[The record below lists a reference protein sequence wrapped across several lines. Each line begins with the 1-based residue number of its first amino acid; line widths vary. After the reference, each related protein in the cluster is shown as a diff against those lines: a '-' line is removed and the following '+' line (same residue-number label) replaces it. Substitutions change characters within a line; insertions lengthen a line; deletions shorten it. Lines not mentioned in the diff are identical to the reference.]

1 MMIYSMNYQKMWN
14 ITLMAILLLSV
25 GSVQPSYGL
34 VWIWD
39 STDQEWTTTLT
50 DGNPIDTTNAEDA
63 IDPQTAID
71 ANGITYVVFRQDD
84 TVGTNIGRIYL
95 SRYERSGQVRIW
107 DNDTQTWT
115 TTLAD
120 GDPIDTGLIGLS
132 AKTPQL
138 SIDSNG
144 WVYVVFAQ
152 SDGIRDRIYISRY
165 NGTDMRIYAGAGIW
179 STNFSAGSP
188 IDANTGSPA
197 GMPQLAID
205 STDQV
210 YVTFYQSNGLENHI
224 YLSRFNGLEIRI
236 WDNTTSNW
244 TTNFANGDP
253 IDTTLAR
260 EADSPQLAIDSLN
273 NVYVTYRQ
281 NDGVFFN
288 VYLSRF
294 SIANGIQ
301 IWNTD
306 FPSGWTTIPTLGDPV
321 GLSGASGNALGPNL
335 AIDSNDQV
343 YIVYAQQDTGTDR
356 VFLSRF
362 NGTDIQIWG
371 DPWTTNLALAEPIDT
386 GNTQADSPQVIVD
399 SSDNIYVVYGQLV
412 GGISRIHLSRWNGT
426 NVQIWDTGIPEWTVT
441 LSDGDP
447 IDAATGQAALAPEM
461 TIDTEDRVY
470 IAFHQIDGLATR
482 VFLSRYDDTATP
494 SLPVVEI
501 WNPVA
506 ELWTAT
512 FIDGDPIDAGT
523 GGSALFPQLAAN
535 AWDEVYISYYQNN
548 GSDNHIFF
556 NVSENLGTP
565 PTPPSGGGGDS
576 GGSSGGSCFLSS
588 MGFGGL
594 FSP

>member
-1 MMIYSMNYQKMWN
+1 MAHLK
-14 ITLMAILLLSV
+14 ITLRRLKKIRKIAGLTILLIVAVLVS
-25 GSVQPSYGL
+25 STYGL

-39 STDQEWTTTLT
+39 STNLEWAATLT
-50 DGNPIDTTNAEDA
+50 DGAPIDTTNAENA
-63 IDPQTAID
+63 IDPQVAID

-132 AKTPQL
+132 AQTPQL

-144 WVYVVFAQ
+144 RVYVVFAQ

-165 NGTDMRIYAGAGIW
+165 NGTNMQIYAGAGIW

-224 YLSRFNGLEIRI
+224 YLSRSNGIEIRI

-281 NDGVFFN
+281 NDGAFFN

-306 FPSGWTTIPTLGDPV
+306 FPSGWTTIPTNGDPV
-321 GLSGASGNALGPNL
+321 GLSGASGNALGPDL

-343 YIVYAQQDTGTDR
+343 YIVYAQQDTGIDR

-371 DPWTTNLALAEPIDT
+371 DPWTTNLALAKPIDT

-447 IDAATGQAALAPEM
+447 IDAATGQAALATEM
-461 TIDTEDRVY
+461 TLDTFDRVY
-470 IAFHQIDGLATR
+470 IAFHQIDGLATQ
-482 VFLSRYDDTATP
+482 VFLSRYDDTAVP
-494 SLPVVEI
+494 SSPAVEI
-501 WNPVA
+501 WDQTA
-506 ELWTAT
+506 QAWTTT
-512 FIDGDPIDAGT
+512 FTDGDPIDAGT

-548 GSDNHIFF
+548 GSENHIFF

-565 PTPPSGGGGDS
+565 PTPPSGGGGS
-576 GGSSGGSCFLSS
+576 SSGGSCFLSS

-594 FSP
+594 F

>member
-1 MMIYSMNYQKMWN
+1 MIYSMNYQKMWN

-50 DGNPIDTTNAEDA
+50 DGDPIDTTNAEDA
-63 IDPQTAID
+63 IDPQMAID

-84 TVGTNIGRIYL
+84 TVGTDIGRIYL

-107 DNDTQTWT
+107 DNDTRTWT
-115 TTLAD
+115 TTLSD
-120 GDPIDTGLIGLS
+120 GDPIDTGLTGLS
-132 AKTPQL
+132 AQTPQVA
-138 SIDSNG
+138 IDSLDR
-144 WVYVVFAQ
+144 VYIVFAQ
-152 SDGIRDRIYISRY
+152 SDGISDRIYISRY

-179 STNFSAGSP
+179 STNFAAGSP
-188 IDANTGSPA
+188 IDANTGSA
-197 GMPQLAID
+197 ARMPQLAID
-205 STDQV
+205 STNQV
-210 YVTFYQSNGLENHI
+210 YVTFYQNNGSENHI
-224 YLSRFNGLEIRI
+224 YISRYNGLDVRI
-236 WDNTTSNW
+236 WDNNTNNW

-260 EADSPQLAIDSLN
+260 EADSPKLTIDFLDN
-273 NVYVTYRQ
+273 IYVAYRQ
-281 NDGVFFN
+281 HDGIFFN
-288 VYLSRF
+288 VFLSRF
-294 SIANGIQ
+294 SVANGVQ

-306 FPSGWTTIPTLGDPV
+306 FPAGWTTMLTNGDPI
-321 GLSGASGNALGPNL
+321 GLSGASGDALGPDL
-335 AIDSNDQV
+335 AINANDAL
-343 YIVYAQQDTGTDR
+343 YITYAQEDTATNR
-356 VFLSRF
+356 IFLSRY
-362 NGTDIQIWG
+362 NGTEVQIWG
-371 DPWTTNLALAEPIDT
+371 ASWTTNFTLAQPIDT
-386 GNTQADSPQVIVD
+386 GNTQADSPKVIAD
-399 SSDNIYVVYGQLV
+399 SIDNIYVVYGQLI
-412 GGISRIHLSRWNGT
+412 GGINRIHLSRWSGT
-426 NVQIWDTGIPEWTVT
+426 DIEIWDTGALEWTTT
-441 LSDGDP
+441 LADGDP

-482 VFLSRYDDTATP
+482 VFLSRYDDTAIP

-506 ELWTAT
+506 ELWTTT

-548 GSDNHIFF
+548 DSENHIFF

-565 PTPPSGGGGDS
+565 PTPPSGGSGDS
-576 GGSSGGSCFLSS
+576 GGSSSVSCFLGS
-588 MGFGGL
+588 MGFDGL